1 MELVLEIYKWKSR
14 NGLCNYYNKGICEL
28 NYNGFRYKENNEED
42 WYTEKFPIW
51 DAIQIEYVDD
61 VKIDDEEFFEVKI
74 LQETYT
80 PRFCVAKN
88 DIDKLKDFCASR
100 NQKVLMEKESVE
112 NYIDDDMLN
121 IAENLLNIIEED
133 ILLNYRV
140 VARFHIDYS
149 HIESKVFNRNYSAR
163 DEYRYHY
170 RLSEYTEVLKGKA
183 KKEAEKRNEDLHRK
197 NSALSKAIDNFVEI
211 IMEEKNV
218 KEYIAKAVTWEA
230 VQKKA
235 IEYYSQKWSEEYEIK
250 LEEPFSD
257 FEKNTINSDTSQIVK
272 ATKCN
277 YIKRVLLCDE
287 IDIEHSQ
294 EILMYFLLSKC
305 NMNEVILCDSF
316 VEYYELM
323 KEIKQNI
330 DSSDMKQKL
339 RTKQKR
345 RITKYTIDD
354 IDLMSG
360 SEFEE
365 FVGTLFK
372 KMGYSSQVTK
382 QSGDQGLDVIASKY
396 GTKIGIQAKCYSN
409 TVGNSA
415 IQEAVAGKSFY
426 RCDKV
431 IVITNNY
438 FTPAA
443 IELAQSNDVIL
454 WNRDMLKEKIKEL
467 F

>member
-1 MELVLEIYKWKSR
+1 
-14 NGLCNYYNKGICEL
+14 
-28 NYNGFRYKENNEED
+28 
-42 WYTEKFPIW
+42 
-51 DAIQIEYVDD
+51 
-61 VKIDDEEFFEVKI
+61 
-74 LQETYT
+74 
-80 PRFCVAKN
+80 
-88 DIDKLKDFCASR
+88 
-100 NQKVLMEKESVE
+100 
-112 NYIDDDMLN
+112 
-121 IAENLLNIIEED
+121 
-133 ILLNYRV
+133 
-140 VARFHIDYS
+140 
-149 HIESKVFNRNYSAR
+149 
-163 DEYRYHY
+163 
-170 RLSEYTEVLKGKA
+170 
-183 KKEAEKRNEDLHRK
+183 
-197 NSALSKAIDNFVEI
+197 
-211 IMEEKNV
+211 
-218 KEYIAKAVTWEA
+218 
-230 VQKKA
+230 
-235 IEYYSQKWSEEYEIK
+235 
-250 LEEPFSD
+250 
-257 FEKNTINSDTSQIVK
+257 
-272 ATKCN
+272 
-277 YIKRVLLCDE
+277 
-287 IDIEHSQ
+287 
-294 EILMYFLLSKC
+294 
-305 NMNEVILCDSF
+305 
-316 VEYYELM
+316 
-323 KEIKQNI
+323 
-330 DSSDMKQKL
+330 MKQKL